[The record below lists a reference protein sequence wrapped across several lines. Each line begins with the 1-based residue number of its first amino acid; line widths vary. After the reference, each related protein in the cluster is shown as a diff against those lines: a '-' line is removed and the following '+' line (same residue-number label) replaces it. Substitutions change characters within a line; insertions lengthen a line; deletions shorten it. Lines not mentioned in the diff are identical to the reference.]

1 MGTDVKHTA
10 NKTVLQKHQ
19 AISKGTRSLPPL
31 PKCWRGGAWRQRW
44 VEELD
49 RFGPEGPTE
58 ADLRRIGN
66 QLLREFGLPLQ

>member
-1 MGTDVKHTA
+1 MGTDVKHTT

-44 VEELD
+44 VEELT
-49 RFGPEGPTE
+49 RCGRRVEE
-58 ADLRRIGN
+58 SDLYRIGYE
-66 QLLREFGLPLQ
+66 LLLEFGLPLK